1 MKGVR
6 KPQFLLSTGGRW
18 ARVTLQ
24 AAPCQGWVFLW
35 AERRLAGQQGGT
47 LFLSTQ

>member
-1 MKGVR
+1 MKVKGVR

-18 ARVTLQ
+18 VRVTLQ
-24 AAPCQGWVFLW
+24 AAPCQGW